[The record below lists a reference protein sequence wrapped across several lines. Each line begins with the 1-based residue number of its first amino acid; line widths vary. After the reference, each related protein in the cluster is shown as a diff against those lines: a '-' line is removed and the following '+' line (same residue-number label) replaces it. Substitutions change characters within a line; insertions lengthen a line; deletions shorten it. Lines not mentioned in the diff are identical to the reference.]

1 MIKRTFYGWYIIDYC
16 ERWDLK
22 QTMSPDFL
30 PFQQVRDPSS
40 SKISSFFDAFGLN
53 EK

>member
-1 MIKRTFYGWYIIDYC
+1 MDSC

-30 PFQQVRDPSS
+30 PFRQVRDPCS
-40 SKISSFFDAFGLN
+40 SKNGRFFDAYGLN